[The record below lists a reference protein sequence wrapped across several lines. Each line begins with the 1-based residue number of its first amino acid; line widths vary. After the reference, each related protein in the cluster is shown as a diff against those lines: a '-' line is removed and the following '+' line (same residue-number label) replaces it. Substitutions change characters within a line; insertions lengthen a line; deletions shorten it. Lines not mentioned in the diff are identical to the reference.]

1 MKLSVKSKFIS
12 GTGLILASCLFVATI
27 ILANTALTTWRIDLT
42 ENKLFTLSEG
52 TKNILNNL
60 EEPVQL
66 DFYFSQKA
74 MSDFPLLVNYGARVR
89 DMLEEYAVHA
99 NGQLILNIIEPETF
113 SEAED
118 QAVASGLRTVSANAA
133 GDRAYFGI
141 VGTNSTDDEKVIPF
155 FQTNRE
161 SALEYDITK
170 MIYDL
175 AYPEKRVVGV
185 VSSNL
190 PIMATTG
197 STDQDWTIISALQ
210 DSFEVRNLSQNLD
223 TLVESIDVNN
233 IDVLMLVHP
242 KQLDNQLLYAI
253 DQFLLHGGKAIIFLD
268 PLAELDRTRPDPGN
282 PNVVPKLDSSLPE
295 LLNLWG
301 LEMAEDKIVGDIN
314 AAMRVQSDDPR
325 NPQGVDY
332 LPWLRLTEKN
342 FNSDDFSTSELNLI
356 HMGTVGSLER
366 KNDNGLTITPL
377 IETSKEST
385 KLERDLIL
393 FQRDPN
399 IIMSNFKSEDRKMLL
414 AARVNGK
421 AISYFPDGKPAADS
435 ENNESAKAKET
446 TKSEHLAEGDVNL
459 ILVADTD
466 ILADHFWIRSQNMFG
481 AAVPQPIANNGDFV
495 MNSIENLSGNT
506 DLISLRGREKYS
518 RPFEIVDQIRRE
530 AEAEFRQRETELQT
544 SLEETEKKI
553 RQLQQEQGGEK
564 SYLLNNKLTAE
575 IEKFRDERLATRKEL
590 RNVQHELKKNIEKL
604 GAQLRFINIGLIP
617 LLITLMALFIGI
629 YRANRRT

>member
-1 MKLSVKSKFIS
+1 MISSVKNKFIS
-12 GTGLILASCLFVATI
+12 GTGLILATCLFVATI

-52 TKNILNNL
+52 TENILRNL

-74 MSDFPLLVNYGARVR
+74 MGDFPLLVNYGARVR
-89 DMLEEYAVHA
+89 DMLEEYEAHA
-99 NGQLILNIIEPETF
+99 NGKLILNIIEPDTF

-175 AYPEKRVVGV
+175 AYPEKRKVGV
-185 VSSNL
+185 VSQL

-197 STDQDWTIISALQ
+197 DPNGRDWTIISALQ
-210 DSFEVRNLSQNLD
+210 DSFEVHNLTQDPD
-223 TLVESIDVNN
+223 TLVENIDVDN

-242 KQLDNQLLYAI
+242 KKLDNDVLYAV
-253 DQFLLHGGKAIIFLD
+253 DQYLLRGGKAIIFID
-268 PLAELDRTRPDPGN
+268 PLAELDQSRPDPTN
-282 PNVVPKLDSSLPE
+282 PNVVPQLDSYLPE
-295 LLNLWG
+295 LLRQWG
-301 LEMAEDKIVGDIN
+301 LEMSKDKIVGDIN
-314 AAMRVQSDDPR
+314 AAMRVQSDDAR

-332 LPWLRLTEKN
+332 LIWLRMTEKN
-342 FNSDDFSTSELNLI
+342 FNADDFSTSELNLI
-356 HMGTVGSLER
+356 HMGTVGSLEIVED
-366 KNDNGLTITPL
+366 KGLTITPL
-377 IETSKEST
+377 IQTSTQST

-399 IIMSNFKSEDRKMLL
+399 VIMSNFKSEDRQMLI
-414 AARVNGK
+414 AARINGK
-421 AISYFPDGKPAADS
+421 AKSFFPDGKPAADV
-435 ENNESAKAKET
+435 EAEKIVDPKFVN
-446 TKSEHLAEGDVNL
+446 EGDLNL
-459 ILVADTD
+459 ILVSDTD
-466 ILADHFWIRSQNMFG
+466 IMADHFWIRSQEMFG
-481 AAVPQPIANNGDFV
+481 VAVPQPIANNGDFI

-518 RPFEIVDQIRRE
+518 RPFEIVDEIRRA
-530 AEAEFRQRETELQT
+530 AEAEFRERETELQA
-544 SLEETEKKI
+544 SLEETENKI

-564 SYLLNNKLTAE
+564 SYLLNNELTAE
-575 IEKFRDERLATRKEL
+575 IESFRNERLTTRKEL
-590 RNVQHELKKNIEKL
+590 RSVQHELKKNIERL

-629 YRANRRT
+629 YRASRRT

>member
-1 MKLSVKSKFIS
+1 MNVSLKSKFVS
-12 GTGLILASCLFVATI
+12 GSGLILATCLFVATI

-42 ENKLFTLSEG
+42 ESNLFTLSEG
-52 TKNILNNL
+52 TKNILSNL

-74 MSDFPLLVNYGARVR
+74 MSDFPLLVIYGARVR
-89 DMLEEYAVHA
+89 DMLEEFATHA
-99 NGQLILNIIEPETF
+99 NGQLILNIIEPDTF

-118 QAVASGLRTVSANAA
+118 QAVASGLRTVSANSA

-170 MIYDL
+170 MIFDL
-175 AYPEKRVVGV
+175 AYPEKRKVGL
-185 VSSNL
+185 VSQL

-197 STDQDWTIISALQ
+197 DPDGRDWTIISALQ
-210 DSFEVRNLSQNLD
+210 DSFEVKNLTQDPD
-223 TLVESIDVNN
+223 TLVENIDVDN

-242 KQLDNQLLYAI
+242 KKLENDVLYAI
-253 DQFLLHGGKAIIFLD
+253 DQYLLRGGKAIIFID
-268 PLAELDRTRPDPGN
+268 PIAELDQTRPDPGN
-282 PNVVPKLDSSLPE
+282 PNVVPDIQSYLPE
-295 LLNLWG
+295 LLELWG
-301 LEMAEDKIVGDIN
+301 LEMSKDKVVGDIN

-332 LPWLRLTEKN
+332 LPWLRMTEKN
-342 FNSDDFSTSELNLI
+342 FNADDFSTSELNLI
-356 HMGTVGSLER
+356 HMGTVGSLETIED
-366 KNDNGLTITPL
+366 KGLTITPL
-377 IETSKEST
+377 IETSEQST
-385 KLERDLIL
+385 KLERDLLL

-399 IIMSNFKSEDRKMLL
+399 VIMSNFKSEDRKMLI
-414 AARVNGK
+414 AARINGK
-421 AISYFPDGKPAADS
+421 AKSYFPEGKPAKDAEAEKFVDPKFV
-435 ENNESAKAKET
+435 NEGE
-446 TKSEHLAEGDVNL
+446 LNL

-466 ILADHFWIRSQNMFG
+466 IMADHFWIRSQEMFG
-481 AAVPQPIANNGDFV
+481 VAVPQPIANNGDFV
-495 MNSIENLSGNT
+495 MNSIENLAGNT

-518 RPFEIVDQIRRE
+518 RPFEMVDQIRRE
-530 AEAEFRQRETELQT
+530 AEAEFRERETELQA
-544 SLEETEKKI
+544 SLDETEKKI

-564 SYLLNNKLTAE
+564 SYLLNNELSAE
-575 IEKFRDERLATRKEL
+575 IEKFRSERVATRKEL
-590 RNVQHELKKNIEKL
+590 RGVQHELKKNIEKL

>member
-1 MKLSVKSKFIS
+1 MKVSVKSKFVS
-12 GTGLILASCLFVATI
+12 GTGLLLATCLFIATI

-42 ENKLFTLSEG
+42 ESKLFTLSEG
-52 TKNILNNL
+52 TKNILSNL

-74 MSDFPLLVNYGARVR
+74 MSDFPLLVNYGTRVR
-89 DMLEEYAVHA
+89 DMLEEFATHA
-99 NGQLILNIIEPETF
+99 DGKLILNIIEPDTF

-118 QAVASGLRTVSANAA
+118 QAVASGLRTVSANSA

-170 MIYDL
+170 MIFDL
-175 AYPEKRVVGV
+175 AYPEKRKVGL
-185 VSSNL
+185 VSQL

-197 STDQDWTIISALQ
+197 DPDGRDWTIISALQ
-210 DSFEVRNLSQNLD
+210 DSFEVHNLTQNPD
-223 TLVESIDVNN
+223 TLVESIDVDN

-242 KQLDNQLLYAI
+242 KKLENDVLYAI
-253 DQFLLHGGKAIIFLD
+253 DQYLLRGGKAIIFID
-268 PLAELDRTRPDPGN
+268 PLAELDQTRPDPGN
-282 PNVVPKLDSSLPE
+282 PNVVPKLDSYLPE
-295 LLNLWG
+295 LLELWG
-301 LEMAEDKIVGDIN
+301 LEMSKNKIVGDIN
-314 AAMRVQSDDPR
+314 AAMRVQSDDAR
-325 NPQGVDY
+325 SPQGVDY
-332 LPWLRLTEKN
+332 LPWLRMTEKN
-342 FNSDDFSTSELNLI
+342 FNADDFSTSELNLI
-356 HMGTVGSLER
+356 HMGTVGSLETIED
-366 KNDNGLTITPL
+366 KGLTITPL
-377 IETSKEST
+377 IQTSEQST

-399 IIMSNFKSEDRKMLL
+399 VIMSNFKSEDRRMLI
-414 AARVNGK
+414 AARINGK
-421 AISYFPDGKPAADS
+421 AKSYFPDGKPAKDAEAKKFVDPKFV
-435 ENNESAKAKET
+435 NEGE
-446 TKSEHLAEGDVNL
+446 LNL

-466 ILADHFWIRSQNMFG
+466 IMADHFWIRSQQMFG
-481 AAVPQPIANNGDFV
+481 VAVPQPIANNGDFI

-518 RPFEIVDQIRRE
+518 RPFEMVDQIRRE
-530 AEAEFRQRETELQT
+530 AEAEFRERETELQA

-564 SYLLNNKLTAE
+564 SYLLNNELSAE
-575 IEKFRDERLATRKEL
+575 IEKFRSERLATRKEL

>member
-1 MKLSVKSKFIS
+1 MKVSVKSKFVS
-12 GTGLILASCLFVATI
+12 GTGLLLATCLFIATI

-42 ENKLFTLSEG
+42 ESKLFTLSEG
-52 TKNILNNL
+52 TKNILSNL

-74 MSDFPLLVNYGARVR
+74 MSDFPLLVNYGTRVR
-89 DMLEEYAVHA
+89 DMLEEFATHA
-99 NGQLILNIIEPETF
+99 DGKLILNIIEPDTF

-118 QAVASGLRTVSANAA
+118 QAVASGLRTVSANSA

-170 MIYDL
+170 MIFDL
-175 AYPEKRVVGV
+175 AYPEKRKVGL
-185 VSSNL
+185 VSQL

-197 STDQDWTIISALQ
+197 DPDGRDWTIISALQ
-210 DSFEVRNLSQNLD
+210 DSFEVHNLTQNPD
-223 TLVESIDVNN
+223 TLVESIDVDN

-242 KQLDNQLLYAI
+242 KKLENDVLYAI
-253 DQFLLHGGKAIIFLD
+253 DQYLLRGGKAIIFID
-268 PLAELDRTRPDPGN
+268 PLAELDQTRPDPGN
-282 PNVVPKLDSSLPE
+282 PNVVPKLDSYLPE
-295 LLNLWG
+295 LLELWG
-301 LEMAEDKIVGDIN
+301 LEMSKNKIVGDIN
-314 AAMRVQSDDPR
+314 AAMRVQSDDAR
-325 NPQGVDY
+325 SPQGVDY
-332 LPWLRLTEKN
+332 LPWLRMTEKN
-342 FNSDDFSTSELNLI
+342 FNADDFSTSELNLI
-356 HMGTVGSLER
+356 HMGTVGSLETIED
-366 KNDNGLTITPL
+366 KGLPITPL
-377 IETSKEST
+377 IQTSEQST

-399 IIMSNFKSEDRKMLL
+399 VIMSNFKSEDRRMLI
-414 AARVNGK
+414 AARINGK
-421 AISYFPDGKPAADS
+421 AKSYFPDGKPAKDAEAKKFVDPKFV
-435 ENNESAKAKET
+435 NEGE
-446 TKSEHLAEGDVNL
+446 LNL

-466 ILADHFWIRSQNMFG
+466 IMADHFWIRSQQMFG
-481 AAVPQPIANNGDFV
+481 VAVPQPIANNGDFI

-518 RPFEIVDQIRRE
+518 RPFEMVDQIRRE
-530 AEAEFRQRETELQT
+530 AEAEFRERETELQA

-564 SYLLNNKLTAE
+564 SYLLNNELSAE
-575 IEKFRDERLATRKEL
+575 IEKFRSERLATRKEL